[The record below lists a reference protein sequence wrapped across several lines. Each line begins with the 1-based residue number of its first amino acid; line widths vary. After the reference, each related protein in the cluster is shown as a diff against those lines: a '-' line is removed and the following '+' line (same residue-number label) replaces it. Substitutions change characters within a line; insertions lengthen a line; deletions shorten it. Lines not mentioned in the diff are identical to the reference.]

1 MGQKLAQWGRVAAGA
16 RLKRTALALAVT
28 AVFIGTPAQ
37 AAKWTVTPSIR
48 VQETFTNNVDLAESG
63 DEEWDLVT
71 EVQPGIFLRGQ
82 GDRLN
87 LLLDYRANAVTYMR
101 DMDRNRIDHRL
112 NGKATYEAIRD
123 FFFVDTGA
131 TMSQQLESPFGSL
144 AVDSTNDTGNRYTAR
159 SYYIAPYV
167 QGRLFGGDS
176 TYLLRNTHTWTDAGQ
191 SSAAL
196 SDAYINQWTGRF
208 ATPVHTFGLGLTY
221 DRADTEYDNS
231 DQELMTEI
239 GRAIGYW
246 RLDPQFILNARV
258 GHERIESTFTETSD
272 SIYGAGFQWFPT
284 PRTAIEGFGEHR
296 AFGTGYLFS
305 LSHRRPLSTWR
316 VRASRDLSTYPQNLF
331 TLQEGSTVEL
341 LMNLPQFINAAPDDL
356 ILREQLV
363 KQYIQLTGLPETFN
377 DAIPFYS
384 QQVQIVE
391 RQEASVALTGAQNT
405 LIFTLYR
412 VDSENFSPDT
422 GPESAQVDALFGR
435 HVEQRGASVSWT
447 HRLSGRTRSN
457 ITLSR
462 TEVKEDQPFDRES
475 MQDMLRAMLTTELS
489 PNTSGWVGGRLV
501 DFNGKK
507 GSANDYREAAVFVG
521 FTHRF

>member
-1 MGQKLAQWGRVAAGA
+1 MGQQLAQWGRVAVGA
-16 RLKRTALALAVT
+16 RLKRTALALAV
-28 AVFIGTPAQ
+28 ASIFVASPVQ
-37 AAKWTVTPSIR
+37 AAKWTVQPSIR

-71 EVQPGIFLRGQ
+71 EVEPGIFLRGE

-87 LLLDYRANAVTYMR
+87 LVFDYRANGLMYLR

-112 NGKATYEAIRD
+112 SGKGTYEAIRD
-123 FFFVDTGA
+123 FFYVDAGA
-131 TMSQQLESPFGSL
+131 SMSQQLESPFGAL
-144 AVDSTNDTGNRYTAR
+144 PVDSTSDTGNRYTAR
-159 SYYIAPYV
+159 SYYIAPYI
-167 QGRLFGGDS
+167 QGRLLGGDS

-208 ATPVHTFGLGLTY
+208 NTPIRTFGLGLTY
-221 DRADTEYDNS
+221 DRADTEYDDS

-246 RLDPQFILNARV
+246 RIDPQLILNVRA
-258 GHERIESTFTETSD
+258 GHERIESLFSETSE

-284 PRTAIEGFGEHR
+284 LRTAIEGFGEHR
-296 AFGTGYLFS
+296 AFGTGYSFS
-305 LSHRRPLSTWR
+305 MTHRRPLSTWR
-316 VRASRDLSTYPQNLF
+316 IRATRDLSTYPQNLF

-377 DAIPFYS
+377 SAIPFYS
-384 QQVQIVE
+384 QQVQIQE

-405 LIFTLYR
+405 LVFMVYR
-412 VDSENFSPDT
+412 LESENFSADAAAV
-422 GPESAQVDALFGR
+422 SAELDALFGR
-435 HVEQRGASVSWT
+435 RVEQRGASVSWT
-447 HRLSGRTRSN
+447 YRLSGRTRTN
-457 ITLSR
+457 LTLSH
-462 TEVKEDQPFDRES
+462 TNVQEDEPFERES
-475 MQDMLRAMLTTELS
+475 TQTALRGTVNTQLS
-489 PNTSGWVGGRLV
+489 PKTNAWIGGRLV
-501 DFNGKK
+501 DFNGEK
-507 GSANDYREAAVFVG
+507 GSARDYREVAVFVG
-521 FTHRF
+521 FTHLF